1 MTIRM
6 PRQRP
11 LRLRDS
17 RKNEVR
23 TQFGALC
30 WRRREGKVEILLVT
44 SRGRKRWIIPKG
56 WPVDRATPA
65 AAAETEAWE
74 EAGASG
80 KVSPVCLG
88 IYSYDKEFSGD
99 ERVPCVVAVFPL
111 KVSNVRDTY
120 PERKERKRKWVRQ
133 KKAAKMVNEPEL
145 AALIAGFDPGVT

>member
-11 LRLRDS
+11 LRLGDS
-17 RKNEVR
+17 RKDEVR

-30 WRRREGKVEILLVT
+30 WRRRAGEVEILLVT
-44 SRGRKRWIIPKG
+44 SRGSKRWIIPKG

-74 EAGASG
+74 EAGVSG

-88 IYSYDKEFSGD
+88 IYSYEKVVQGD
-99 ERVPCVVAVFPL
+99 ERASCVVAVFPL
-111 KVSNVRDTY
+111 RVKSQSATY
-120 PERKERKRKWVRQ
+120 PEMKERKRKWIRQ
-133 KKAAKMVNEPEL
+133 KKAAKMVAEPEL
-145 AALIAGFDPGVT
+145 AAIIARFNPAMA